1 MGVSVNC
8 RQCRAGMC
16 TDGLLSELRCAE
28 CRQIEFER
36 FCSVALKAGLI
47 LSVTCLA
54 VSLLTRRADLP
65 EPTPLTDGIHV
76 DRHAA

>member
-1 MGVSVNC
+1 MNC
-8 RQCRAGMC
+8 RACRAAMC

-47 LSVTCLA
+47 LSIGLLA
-54 VSLLTRRADLP
+54 ISMLTRIADPAAPNLRAMDL
-65 EPTPLTDGIHV
+65 
-76 DRHAA
+76 DRYAA